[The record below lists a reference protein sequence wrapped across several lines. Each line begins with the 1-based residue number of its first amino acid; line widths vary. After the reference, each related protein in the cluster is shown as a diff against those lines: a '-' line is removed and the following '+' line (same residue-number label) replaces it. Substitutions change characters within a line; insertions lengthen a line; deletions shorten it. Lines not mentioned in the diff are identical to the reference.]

1 VGAAVKAA
9 PRRAQPEP
17 AEAPVP
23 VVYLAAVRRF
33 TAILLLLLAAGS
45 GCGYSLVGYSAGFDG
60 IRTVAI
66 ETPEN
71 DSFVPGVEYVVADA
85 LRREF
90 LRRGA
95 VRVVDD
101 PAAADLVLGGA
112 VSRVKSSGRSFS
124 SVVFSLEY
132 ELLLVLEIE
141 ARRAD
146 GQEIAIGERSLRER
160 EYFLASADIEAT
172 RKNRDEALRRIAAVL
187 AKRIHETLFET
198 ASR

>member
-1 VGAAVKAA
+1 
-9 PRRAQPEP
+9 
-17 AEAPVP
+17 

-33 TAILLLLLAAGS
+33 AAILLLLLAAGS
-45 GCGYSLVGYSAGFDG
+45 GCGYSLVGYRAGFEG

-66 ETPEN
+66 ETPAN

-101 PAAADLVLGGA
+101 PAAADLVLGGS
-112 VSRVKSSGRSFS
+112 VDKVRSSGRSFS

-132 ELLLVLEIE
+132 ELLLELKLE

-146 GQEIAIGERSLRER
+146 GQEMPIGKRSLREF
-160 EYFLASADIEAT
+160 EYYLASADVEAT
-172 RKNRDEALRRIAAVL
+172 RKNRDEALRRLAAVL
-187 AKRIHETLFET
+187 AERVHDNLFE
-198 ASR
+198 AAPR

>member
-1 VGAAVKAA
+1 MRPTRGRSAKREAF
-9 PRRAQPEP
+9 P

-33 TAILLLLLAAGS
+33 AAIFLLLLVAGG
-45 GCGYSLVGYSAGFDG
+45 GCGYSLVGYSTGFDG

-95 VRVVDD
+95 VRIVDD

-112 VSRVKSSGRSFS
+112 VNDVSWSGRSFS

-132 ELLLVLEIE
+132 ELVLELELE
-141 ARRAD
+141 ATRAD
-146 GQEIAIGERSLRER
+146 GQVIAIGKRSLREV
-160 EYFLASADIEAT
+160 EYYLASADVEAT
-172 RKNRDEALRRIAAVL
+172 RKNRDEALRRVAAVL
-187 AKRIHETLFET
+187 ATRVHENLFE
-198 ASR
+198 AAPR

>member
-1 VGAAVKAA
+1 
-9 PRRAQPEP
+9 
-17 AEAPVP
+17 

-33 TAILLLLLAAGS
+33 AAILLLLLAAGS
-45 GCGYSLVGYSAGFDG
+45 GCGYSLVGYSAGFDD

-66 ETPEN
+66 VTFEN
-71 DSFVPGVEYVVADA
+71 DSFVPGVEYVVSDA

-95 VRVVDD
+95 VRVVSD

-112 VSRVKSSGRSFS
+112 VDKVTSKGRSFS
-124 SVVFSLEY
+124 SIVFSLEY
-132 ELLLVLEIE
+132 ELLLELDVE

-146 GQEIAIGERSLRER
+146 GQEIAIGKAALRGF
-160 EYFLASADIEAT
+160 EYYLASADVEAT
-172 RKNRDEALRRIAAVL
+172 RKNRDEALRRVATVL
-187 AKRIHETLFET
+187 AERIHENLFEA

>member
-1 VGAAVKAA
+1 
-9 PRRAQPEP
+9 
-17 AEAPVP
+17 

-33 TAILLLLLAAGS
+33 AAILLLLLAAGS
-45 GCGYSLVGYSAGFDG
+45 GCGYSLVGYRAGFEG

-66 ETPEN
+66 VTPAN

-95 VRVVDD
+95 VRVVGD
-101 PAAADLVLGGA
+101 PAAADLVLGGS
-112 VSRVKSSGRSFS
+112 VDRVISSGRSFS

-132 ELLLVLEIE
+132 ELLLELKLV

-146 GQEIAIGERSLRER
+146 GQEMPIGKRSLWAS
-160 EYFLASADIEAT
+160 EYYLASADVEAT
-172 RKNRDEALRRIAAVL
+172 RKNRDEALRHLAVVL
-187 AKRIHETLFET
+187 AERVHDNLFE
-198 ASR
+198 AAPR

>member
-1 VGAAVKAA
+1 
-9 PRRAQPEP
+9 
-17 AEAPVP
+17 

-33 TAILLLLLAAGS
+33 AAILLLLLVAGS
-45 GCGYSLVGYSAGFDG
+45 GCGYSLVGYGAGFDG

-71 DSFVPGVEYVVADA
+71 DTFVPGVEYVVADA

-95 VRVVDD
+95 VRIVDD

-112 VSRVKSSGRSFS
+112 VDRVRTSGRSFS

-132 ELLLVLEIE
+132 ELLLELKLE

-146 GQEIAIGERSLRER
+146 GREIAIGKRSLRET
-160 EYFLASADIEAT
+160 EYYLASADVEAT
-172 RKNRDEALRRIAAVL
+172 RKNRDEALRRLAAVL
-187 AKRIHETLFET
+187 AERVHESLFE
-198 ASR
+198 AAVR